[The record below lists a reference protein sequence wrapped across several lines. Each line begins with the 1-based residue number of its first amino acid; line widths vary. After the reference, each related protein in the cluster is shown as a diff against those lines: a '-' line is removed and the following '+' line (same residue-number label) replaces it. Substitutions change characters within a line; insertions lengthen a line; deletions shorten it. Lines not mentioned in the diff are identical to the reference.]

1 MSVYRD
7 LMKKESEN
15 EAKQAAASKGAKP
28 AKPKAEGPTR
38 YPYPQ
43 DLMHMVD
50 RVIDAEHQTIAI
62 TSARVGEGAS
72 FVAKEFA
79 QVLAQN
85 LAKSLVEED
94 KAKDRVLL
102 VEVRLDKKAEPT
114 PIEGLDAD
122 TVMAQTMM
130 YSKNQYPGVDYIAA
144 VPTGQAP
151 LEFVHALWGFNE
163 RSGFFS
169 RWRAVVF
176 DLPPVLLHRE
186 TLALTR
192 RTDAA
197 FLVVEHSKTK
207 QEVASAAARLIRR
220 GGNLSGAILNKRQM
234 RIPMWL
240 YRII

>member
-7 LMKKESEN
+7 LLKKEQAEEVRKSTG
-15 EAKQAAASKGAKP
+15 EATTSSAIQSK
-28 AKPKAEGPTR
+28 

-50 RVIDAEHQTIAI
+50 RVIDAEYRTISI
-62 TSARVGEGAS
+62 TSAREGAGAS
-72 FVAKEFA
+72 FVAKEFS

-85 LAKSLVEED
+85 LAKSIVRDD
-94 KAKDRVLL
+94 KARDRVLL
-102 VEVRLDKKAEPT
+102 VEVRLDKKRDQALAT
-114 PIEGLDAD
+114 DLDSD
-122 TVMAQTMM
+122 SLMAQTMM
-130 YSKNQYPGVDYIAA
+130 YNKDQYPGVDYIAA
-144 VPTGQAP
+144 VPSGQAP
-151 LEFVHALWGFNE
+151 LEFVNSLWSFHE

-169 RWRAVVF
+169 RWQVVVF
-176 DLPPVLLHRE
+176 DLPPVLSYRE

-197 FLVVEHSKTK
+197 YLVVEHSGTK
-207 QEVASAAARLIRR
+207 YDIASAAARLIRR
-220 GGNLSGAILNKRQM
+220 GGNLAGAILNKRQM